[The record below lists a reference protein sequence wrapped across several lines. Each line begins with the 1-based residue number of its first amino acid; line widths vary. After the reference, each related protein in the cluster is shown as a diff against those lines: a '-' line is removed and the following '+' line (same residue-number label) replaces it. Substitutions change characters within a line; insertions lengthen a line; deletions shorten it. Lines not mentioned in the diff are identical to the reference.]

1 MARAALE
8 LKARKAA
15 MLLRCQQARELRRR
29 LLSLR
34 ADHAVAAALVL
45 EQAARDARDAHST
58 ISRARLAAAY
68 EALPGRIVERSALQD
83 LVAQERQIAHEARA
97 HLDALITA
105 EAETQKAREAASAAR
120 AEFKNEARAT
130 TKRTRLAASTEK
142 HRRDARESAEVQEC
156 DDQLEDAR
164 RQ

>member
-29 LLSLR
+29 LLSLQ
-34 ADHAVAAALVL
+34 ADHAVAVAMAL
-45 EQAARDARDAHST
+45 EQAARDARDTHAT
-58 ISRARLAAAY
+58 ISCTRLAAAY

-97 HLDALITA
+97 HLDALIAA
-105 EAETQKAREAASAAR
+105 ETETQKAREAASAAR
-120 AEFKNEARAT
+120 AEFKNEARSTA
-130 TKRTRLAASTEK
+130 KRAHLAASTVK
-142 HRRDARESAEVQEC
+142 GWRDARDSAEDREC
-156 DDQLEDAR
+156 DDQLEDAW